1 MTNQQTPTEIN
12 IGDILR
18 LALPL
23 STTVSAGA
31 RHARRNV
38 KWAVLLTSWDDLEN
52 QVEQGDL
59 LIVPPILEQQTS
71 TETLLNLLDKMV
83 ELEIA
88 GLLIFKEVPES
99 VAEKASALNLPLL
112 VAPPGISVRDAHQAI
127 VFLLADRQAATT
139 ERGMQLYRKLSEMS
153 REEQGLQAMTD
164 VMSKLTGKIVV
175 IQDKRLEVRA
185 ISSPRTTDVDESE
198 LIEVLMQRD
207 ELPAVLRNR
216 KAAAKARQS
225 YWQQLLPVKNLARLV
240 SPIISGD
247 RARGYL
253 SVVGPADQLDLLDNL
268 TVEHGAAACALE
280 MAKAKAVSE
289 AKKSLRGDFLEGLLA
304 GTLPQKEI
312 DRLASRL
319 DHDTAQPHAIMTF
332 AWTGPESPSLRRL
345 ETTINWL
352 LRNHPRPALVHIY
365 GDQHACVFQS
375 LKSVEDMDSAHELAR
390 RLLEQIDAEYPSTHL
405 IGGISGPVL
414 TLADWP
420 RVYHEA
426 LQAMQMGQRLKM
438 NQVVEFDSLGIYRLL
453 GRLEN
458 IPAVVEFTDQVI
470 GPLVRYDEQHRSTL
484 VQTIDAYF
492 NHHGNISQ
500 TAEALFIHRN
510 TLLYRLDRI
519 QELTNHNLNQAN
531 MRLALQL
538 ALKLWQLRPESPRNI

>member
-1 MTNQQTPTEIN
+1 MDPQPTSTEIN

-31 RHARRNV
+31 RHARRLV
-38 KWAVLLTSWDDLEN
+38 KWAVLITSWQDLED
-52 QVEQGDL
+52 QVEQDDL
-59 LIVPPILEQQTS
+59 LIIPPVLEQQTS
-71 TETLLNLLDKMV
+71 QLELFNLLDSIA
-83 ELEIA
+83 ELNVA
-88 GLLIFKEVPES
+88 GLLVFKEVPEEI
-99 VAEKASALNLPLL
+99 AEKASGLNLPLL
-112 VAPPGISVRDAHQAI
+112 VAPPGISVRDAHQSI
-127 VFLLADRQAATT
+127 ITLLADRQAATA
-139 ERGMQLYRKLSEMS
+139 ERGMQLYRKLVEMS

-164 VMSKLTGKIVV
+164 VMAKLTGKIVV

-185 ISSPRTTDVDESE
+185 ISSPRTTDLEEQE
-198 LIEVLMQRD
+198 LVELLMHRE

-225 YWQQLLPVKNLARLV
+225 YWQQLLPGTNLARLI

-253 SVVGPADQLDLLDNL
+253 SVVGPADQLDMLDTL

-304 GTLPQKEI
+304 GTLPAREI
-312 DRLASRL
+312 DRLAGRL
-319 DHDTAQPHAIMTF
+319 DHDTSLPHAILVLDWNT
-332 AWTGPESPSLRRL
+332 AEPPTLRRL
-345 ETTINWL
+345 ETAVNWL
-352 LRNHPRPALVHIY
+352 LSSHPRPTLVHVY
-365 GDQHACVFQS
+365 GDQHICIFQS
-375 LKSVEDMDSAHELAR
+375 LKDETDMESVHELSR
-390 RLLEQIDAEYPSTHL
+390 RLLEQIGAEFPNVPL
-405 IGGISGPVL
+405 IGGMSGPAMKL
-414 TLADWP
+414 TDWP
-420 RVYHEA
+420 DVYQQA
-426 LQAMQMGQRLKM
+426 LQAMELGQRLKV

-470 GPLVRYDEQHRSTL
+470 GPLVLYDEQHRSAL

-500 TAEALFIHRN
+500 TAESLFIHRN

-519 QELTNHNLNQAN
+519 QELTGHKLDQAN

-538 ALKLWQLRPESPRNI
+538 ALKLWQLRPETQQNR

>member
-1 MTNQQTPTEIN
+1 MDSQTTPTEIN

-31 RHARRNV
+31 RHARRHV
-38 KWAVLLTSWDDLEN
+38 KWAVLLTSWSDLAD
-52 QVEQGDL
+52 QVEPHDL
-59 LIVPPILEQQTS
+59 LIVPPVLERHTTGAQLEEILDELVQ
-71 TETLLNLLDKMV
+71 
-83 ELEIA
+83 LEIA
-88 GLLIFKEVPES
+88 GLLVFKEVPENI
-99 VAEKASALNLPLL
+99 AAKASNLNLPLL

-127 VFLLADRQAATT
+127 VSLLADRQAATA
-139 ERGMQLYRKLSEMS
+139 ERGMQLYRKLAEMS

-164 VMSKLTGKIVV
+164 VMAKLTGKIVV
-175 IQDKRLEVRA
+175 IQDKRLEVKA
-185 ISSPRTTDVDESE
+185 ISSPRTTEIDENE

-225 YWQQLLPVKNLARLV
+225 YWQQLLPVENLGRLI

-268 TVEHGAAACALE
+268 TVEQGAAACALE

-304 GTLPQKEI
+304 GTLPPKEI
-312 DRLASRL
+312 ERLASRL
-319 DHDTAQPHAIMTF
+319 DHNTEPPHAVMTL
-332 AWTGPESPSLRRL
+332 AWIGATRPSLRRL

-365 GDQHACVFQS
+365 GDQHICVFQS
-375 LKSVEDMDSAHELAR
+375 LKSEEDMESAHEFAR
-390 RLLEQIDAEYPSTHL
+390 RLLEQIDAEYTDAHL
-405 IGGISGPVL
+405 IGGISGPAMNL
-414 TLADWP
+414 TQWP
-420 RVYHEA
+420 TVYRQA
-426 LQAMQMGQRLKM
+426 LQAMQLGQRLQM
-438 NQVVEFDSLGIYRLL
+438 NQVVDFDSLGIYRLL
-453 GRLEN
+453 GRLES
-458 IPAVVEFTDQVI
+458 IPEVVEFTDQVI
-470 GPLVRYDEQHRSTL
+470 GPLVRYDEQHRSAL

-492 NHHGNISQ
+492 THHGNISQ
-500 TAEALFIHRN
+500 TAESLFIHRN

-519 QELTNHNLNQAN
+519 QELTGHNLNQAN

-538 ALKLWQLRPESPRNI
+538 ALKLWQLRPGKPATA

>member
-1 MTNQQTPTEIN
+1 MDPQPTSTEIN

-31 RHARRNV
+31 RHARRLV
-38 KWAVLLTSWDDLEN
+38 KWAVLITSWQDLED
-52 QVEQGDL
+52 QVEQDDL
-59 LIVPPILEQQTS
+59 LIIPPVLEQQTS
-71 TETLLNLLDKMV
+71 QLELFTLLDSIA
-83 ELEIA
+83 ELNVA
-88 GLLIFKEVPES
+88 GMLVFKEVPEEI
-99 VAEKASALNLPLL
+99 AEKASGLNLPLL
-112 VAPPGISVRDAHQAI
+112 VAPPGISVRDAHQSI
-127 VFLLADRQAATT
+127 ITLLADRQAATA
-139 ERGMQLYRKLSEMS
+139 ERGMQLYRKLVEMS

-164 VMSKLTGKIVV
+164 VMAKLTGKIVV

-185 ISSPRTTDVDESE
+185 ISSPRTTDLEEQE
-198 LIEVLMQRD
+198 LVELLMHRE

-225 YWQQLLPVKNLARLV
+225 YWQQLLPGTNLARLI

-253 SVVGPADQLDLLDNL
+253 SVVGPADQLDMLDTL

-304 GTLPQKEI
+304 GTLPAREI
-312 DRLASRL
+312 DRLAGRL
-319 DHDTAQPHAIMTF
+319 DHDTSLPHAILVLDWNT
-332 AWTGPESPSLRRL
+332 AEPPTLRRL
-345 ETTINWL
+345 ETAVNWL
-352 LRNHPRPALVHIY
+352 LSSHPRPTLVHVY
-365 GDQHACVFQS
+365 GDQHICIFQS
-375 LKSVEDMDSAHELAR
+375 LKDETDMESVHELSR
-390 RLLEQIDAEYPSTHL
+390 RLLEQIGAEFPNVPL
-405 IGGISGPVL
+405 IGGMSGPAMKL
-414 TLADWP
+414 TDWP
-420 RVYHEA
+420 DVYQQA
-426 LQAMQMGQRLKM
+426 LQAMELGQRLKV

-470 GPLVRYDEQHRSTL
+470 GPLVLYDEQHRSAL

-500 TAEALFIHRN
+500 TAESLFIHRN

-519 QELTNHNLNQAN
+519 QELTGHKLDQAN

-538 ALKLWQLRPESPRNI
+538 ALKLWQLRPETQQNR